1 MKKTNYLPYTYLALF
16 TIKVDFCIICIKEFE
31 LWIDDDKYLI

>member
-16 TIKVDFCIICIKEFE
+16 TIKVDFCICIKEFE